1 MRLTDDYQYV
11 SEEEQQQQTSK
22 NLDKKELPKKPTKDD
37 LSEFNEWVNKKE
49 TGINRE
55 LFKKNFNFQ
64 RPSEMLKTVYNTNDR
79 KKNNDLVNVIKSG
92 LSDVKNEIENMG
104 KKEKETEKPNE
115 IVDIVEKILEFNNRT
130 PKRTKIKNFNTRSN
144 A

>member
-1 MRLTDDYQYV
+1 M
-11 SEEEQQQQTSK
+11 
-22 NLDKKELPKKPTKDD
+22 
-37 LSEFNEWVNKKE
+37 SEFNEWVNKKE
-49 TGINRE
+49 TGTNRE
-55 LFKKNFNFQ
+55 LFTKHFSFQ
-64 RPSEMLKTVYNTNDR
+64 RPSDMLKTVYNANDR

-92 LSDVKNEIENMG
+92 LNDVKNEIENMG

-115 IVDIVEKILEFNNRT
+115 IVDIVEKILELNDRT

>member
-11 SEEEQQQQTSK
+11 SEEEQQQQTNK